1 MKPET
6 VSNTASASRSASSK
20 AFELR
25 LRKIDGVLNRFA
37 LLCAYGDHFADC
49 ALRGH
54 LRADAR
60 RRRITRKE
68 GRDAL
73 ARRVIVEG
81 TFGGLFLG
89 PGLEVAQLLIGWN
102 VDAAA
107 PGDQLFDRRAG

>member
-1 MKPET
+1 MKPVT

-54 LRADAR
+54 LRAVNAGE
-60 RRRITRKE
+60 K
-68 GRDAL
+68 L
-73 ARRVIVEG
+73 H
-81 TFGGLFLG
+81 
-89 PGLEVAQLLIGWN
+89 
-102 VDAAA
+102 
-107 PGDQLFDRRAG
+107 RRAGAKIPH